1 MYEYHFINNRNSSGP
16 SAEPGGTPY
25 FIDLFSE

>member
-1 MYEYHFINNRNSSGP
+1 MNIIYINNRNSSGP
-16 SAEPGGTPY
+16 SAEPGGTPH